1 MRIELLDIPS
11 LPDEFQTVHTVKAL
25 AVEGKCLAI
34 AALLQWKRECPAAW
48 KKLMKAVR
56 YVGTTERRNIVNP
69 KYVKK
74 CDNPVYGDVYE
85 ARADKGKPRLFFFYD
100 ENDETIVICTN
111 AYEKDDSRRGKSGG
125 QDAAFKLCAQM
136 KEIYERNVAR

>member
-1 MRIELLDIPS
+1 MQVELRDIPD
-11 LPDEFQTVHTVKAL
+11 LGKEFQTVHRIQSLEVNGKNLAL
-25 AVEGKCLAI
+25 
-34 AALLQWKRECPAAW
+34 AALLQWKRECPADW

-56 YVGTTERRNIVNP
+56 YVGTTERRNIANP
-69 KYVKK
+69 RYVKK
-74 CDNPVYGDVYE
+74 CDNPAYGDVYE

-125 QDAAFKLCAQM
+125 QDAAFKLSAQM